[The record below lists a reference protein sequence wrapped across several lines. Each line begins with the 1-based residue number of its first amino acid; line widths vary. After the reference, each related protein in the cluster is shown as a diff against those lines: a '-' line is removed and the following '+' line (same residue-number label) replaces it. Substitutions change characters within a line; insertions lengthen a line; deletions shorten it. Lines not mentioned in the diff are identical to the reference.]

1 MAQAYS
7 AAGSLLQFGS
17 SSPVTYATIPYV
29 MGYSY
34 GGSERPR
41 IDVTPI
47 SATATETIPDIPGEQ
62 NLSFD
67 IAYDPDDTQH
77 AALLAAYNAGTTLLY
92 FRDRHDNT
100 GACDEFFT
108 GYVTQWNRSAAKG
121 AARMVSV
128 VITMTG
134 AINTVP

>member
-29 MGYSY
+29 QGYTY

-47 SATATETIPDIPGEQ
+47 SASAYEFIADIPGEQ
-62 NLSFD
+62 SISWD
-67 IAYDPDDTQH
+67 MAVDPDDAQH
-77 AALLAAYNAGTTLLY
+77 TALLAAYNNQTLLY

-108 GYVTQWNRSAAKG
+108 GYVTQWNRGAAKG
-121 AARMVSV
+121 SARMVSV
-128 VITMTG
+128 VVTING
-134 AINTVP
+134 AVNTVP

>member
-17 SSPVTYATIPYV
+17 SSPVTYTTIPYV
-29 MGYSY
+29 MGYQY

-47 SATATETIPDIPGEQ
+47 SASAYEFIADIPGEQ
-62 NLSFD
+62 NVSFD
-67 IAYDPDDTQH
+67 LAYDPDDTQH
-77 AALLAAYNAGTTLLY
+77 AALLSAYNNQTLLY

-100 GACDEFFT
+100 GACDEYFT
-108 GYVTQWNRSAAKG
+108 GYVTQWNRGAQKG
-121 AARMVSV
+121 SARMVSV
-128 VITMTG
+128 VITITG
-134 AINTVP
+134 AVNTVP

>member
-7 AAGSLLQFGS
+7 ASGSLLQFGS

-29 MGYSY
+29 VGYSY
-34 GGSERPR
+34 GGSERSR

-47 SATATETIPDIPGEQ
+47 SASAFEFIADIPGEQ
-62 NLSFD
+62 NVSFD
-67 IAYDPDDTQH
+67 LNIDPDDTQH
-77 AALLAAYNAGTTLLY
+77 AALLSAYNNQTLLY

-100 GACDEFFT
+100 GACDEYFT

-121 AARMVSV
+121 SARMVSV
-128 VITMTG
+128 VVTITG
-134 AINTVP
+134 SVNTVP

>member
-17 SSPVTYATIPYV
+17 SSPVTYTTIPYV
-29 MGYSY
+29 MGYAY

-47 SATATETIPDIPGEQ
+47 SASSSEFIADIPGEQ
-62 NLSFD
+62 NVSFD

-77 AALLAAYNAGTTLLY
+77 AGLSSAYNNQTLLY
-92 FRDRHDNT
+92 LRDRHDNT
-100 GACDEFFT
+100 GACDEYFT
-108 GYVTQWNRSAAKG
+108 GYVTQWNRSAQKG

-128 VITMTG
+128 VITIVGTVT
-134 AINTVP
+134 TVP

>member
-17 SSPVTYATIPYV
+17 SSPVTYATIPYA
-29 MGYSY
+29 MGYAY

-47 SATATETIPDIPGEQ
+47 SASASEFIADIPGEQ
-62 NLSFD
+62 NVSFD

-77 AALLAAYNAGTTLLY
+77 AALLSAYTNQTLLY

-100 GACDEFFT
+100 GACDEYFT
-108 GYVTQWNRSAAKG
+108 GYVTQWNRSAQKG

-128 VITMTG
+128 VVTITGTV
-134 AINTVP
+134 NTVP

>member
-17 SSPVTYATIPYV
+17 SSPVTYTTIPYV
-29 MGYSY
+29 MGYAY

-47 SATATETIPDIPGEQ
+47 SASATETIPDIPGEQ
-62 NLSFD
+62 NVNFD

-77 AALLAAYNAGTTLLY
+77 AALLSAYNNGTLLY
-92 FRDRHDNT
+92 FRDRHDNS
-100 GACDEFFT
+100 GACDEYFS
-108 GYVTQWNRSAAKG
+108 GNVTKWDRGAQKG
-121 AARMVSV
+121 AARMIACTVTIVGSV
-128 VITMTG
+128 
-134 AINTVP
+134 NTVP

>member
-7 AAGSLLQFGS
+7 AAGSQLQVAS
-17 SSPVTYATIPYV
+17 SSPTTYVTIPYV

-34 GGSERPR
+34 GGSEKPR

-47 SATATETIPDIPGEQ
+47 SASATETIPDIPGEQ
-62 NLSFD
+62 NVSFD

-77 AALLAAYNAGTTLLY
+77 AALLSAYTNGTLIY

-100 GACDEFFT
+100 GACDEYFT

-121 AARMVSV
+121 SARMVAV
-128 VITMTG
+128 VVTMTG
-134 AINTVP
+134 TVSTVP

>member
-1 MAQAYS
+1 
-7 AAGSLLQFGS
+7 
-17 SSPVTYATIPYV
+17 

-47 SATATETIPDIPGEQ
+47 SASATETILDIPGEQ
-62 NLSFD
+62 NVSFD

-92 FRDRHDNT
+92 FRDRHDNS
-100 GACDEFFT
+100 GACDEYFT
-108 GYVTQWNRSAAKG
+108 GYVTQWNRSASKG

-128 VITMTG
+128 VVTITGSVT
-134 AINTVP
+134 TVP

>member
-1 MAQAYS
+1 MPQAYS
-7 AAGSLLQFGS
+7 AAGSQLQFGS
-17 SSPVTYATIPYV
+17 SSPVTYTTIPYV

-47 SATATETIPDIPGEQ
+47 SASTTETIPDIPGEQ
-62 NLSFD
+62 NITFD

-77 AALLAAYNAGTTLLY
+77 AGLLSAYNAGTTLLY

-100 GACDEFFT
+100 GACDEYFT

-121 AARMVSV
+121 SARMVSV
-128 VITMTG
+128 VVTMTG
-134 AINTVP
+134 AVNTVP

>member
-29 MGYSY
+29 MGYAY

-47 SATATETIPDIPGEQ
+47 SASAHEFISDISGEQ
-62 NLSFD
+62 NVSFD
-67 IAYDPDDTQH
+67 LAYDPDDTQH
-77 AALLAAYNAGTTLLY
+77 AALLSAYNNQTLLY
-92 FRDRHDNT
+92 LRDRHDNT
-100 GACDEFFT
+100 GACDEYFT
-108 GYVTQWNRSAAKG
+108 GYVTQWNRSAQKG
-121 AARMVSV
+121 AARMIAV
-128 VITMTG
+128 VITITG
-134 AINTVP
+134 AVNTVP

>member
-17 SSPVTYATIPYV
+17 SSPVTYTTIPYV
-29 MGYSY
+29 MGYTY

-41 IDVTPI
+41 IAVTPI

-62 NLSFD
+62 NISFD

-100 GACDEFFT
+100 GACDEYFT

>member
-29 MGYSY
+29 QGYQY

-47 SATATETIPDIPGEQ
+47 SASAYEFIADIPGEQ
-62 NLSFD
+62 NISFD
-67 IAYDPDDTQH
+67 LAYDPDDTQH
-77 AALLAAYNAGTTLLY
+77 AALLSAYNNQTLLY

-100 GACDEFFT
+100 GACDEYFT
-108 GYVTQWNRSAAKG
+108 GYVTQWNRSAQKG
-121 AARMVSV
+121 AARMIAV

-134 AINTVP
+134 AVNTVP

>member
-17 SSPVTYATIPYV
+17 SSPVTYTTIPYV
-29 MGYSY
+29 QGYTY

-47 SATATETIPDIPGEQ
+47 SASATETIPDIPGEQ
-62 NLSFD
+62 NISFD

-100 GACDEFFT
+100 GACDEYFT
-108 GYVTQWNRSAAKG
+108 GYVTQWNRSAQKG
-121 AARMVSV
+121 SARMVSV
-128 VITMTG
+128 VVTMTG
-134 AINTVP
+134 AVSTAP

>member
-17 SSPVTYATIPYV
+17 SSPVTYTTIPYV
-29 MGYSY
+29 MGYAY

-47 SATATETIPDIPGEQ
+47 SASSSEFIANIPGEQ
-62 NLSFD
+62 NVSFD

-77 AALLAAYNAGTTLLY
+77 AALLSAYNNQTLLY

-100 GACDEFFT
+100 GACDEYFT
-108 GYVTQWNRSAAKG
+108 GYVTKWDRGAQKG
-121 AARMVSV
+121 AARMISITITIVGTV
-128 VITMTG
+128 V
-134 AINTVP
+134 TVP

>member
-17 SSPVTYATIPYV
+17 SSPVTYTTIPYV
-29 MGYSY
+29 MGYTY

-47 SATATETIPDIPGEQ
+47 SATATETIADIPGEQ
-62 NLSFD
+62 NINFD

-77 AALLAAYNAGTTLLY
+77 AALLSAYTNQTLLY
-92 FRDRHDNT
+92 FRDRHDNS
-100 GACDEFFT
+100 GACDEYFT
-108 GYVTQWNRSAAKG
+108 GYVTKWDRSAAKG
-121 AARMVSV
+121 AARMVAV
-128 VITMTG
+128 MVTMTG
-134 AINTVP
+134 AVNTVP